1 MRSSQ
6 VEYYGDSSDSDS
18 LRITKILF
26 ARLFKL
32 HLTQMYKKMYLCLR
46 KKPEPCLF
54 EENLLGV
61 NDTFCKVQFYERYV
75 ELKRDHAPICK
86 YKIVREKDV
95 IFALECSNALEYKN
109 KVKKVK
115 NSTSLF
121 FKDLIQIFLCF
132 LHEEAAERKHPIK
145 QM

>member
-54 EENLLGV
+54 DENLLGV
-61 NDTFCKVQFYERYV
+61 NDTFCKVQFY
-75 ELKRDHAPICK
+75 
-86 YKIVREKDV
+86 
-95 IFALECSNALEYKN
+95 
-109 KVKKVK
+109 
-115 NSTSLF
+115 
-121 FKDLIQIFLCF
+121 
-132 LHEEAAERKHPIK
+132 
-145 QM
+145 